1 MRTKFLFSTLAM
13 AAAFS
18 ACTQD
23 EIAVNNENIGSF
35 SEVVGAKQVATGFV
49 VTPTEKTASRVGL
62 VDGQYV
68 WTNGDKVAI
77 AWAVKNGAS
86 VAFSQ
91 EGVQIDELNENVFAN
106 HMLVHNGTSF
116 ESRSNVFEGWHFAY
130 SPFQYLGKPQI
141 LAVNVNPELTLT
153 DLNLDQ
159 YNNAPQF
166 SNAIFVTDS
175 EEDVDFETGKV
186 KKSFPLQWVT
196 NTIKPNLVPSEEFRN
211 GKVLKTLK
219 ITDITLS
226 VGEGNNIFTNSFTVN
241 PAGLQEVDLDESN
254 KDIAIIDE
262 SYFGAAKAFK
272 PVAYQSS
279 TTVNI
284 NNDNYKLGAEK
295 SIVRMFLAPTQNAS
309 AVTKED
315 LSFKVTVDA
324 GYFLING
331 NTEDETN
338 SEAFE
343 TILAMLKGTYSLTTA
358 GGNVT
363 FDLTKTGQ
371 PTKNITFN
379 LLPEDFH
386 TDYMISNYDQW
397 TKCVGLANELGED
410 NETPVFTLTD
420 KAEITFDA
428 EHPMIVPDR
437 EFKVA
442 AETTAKII
450 VDGEMA
456 WPTNIWEGRLG
467 NDNMELVVNE
477 EAVLLVNS
485 VIRVKT
491 LTNNGTIKAE
501 SGAILG
507 KGLTN
512 EGEVVVAVGAKTT
525 SPATKP
531 GKISYRVPENYDL
544 AAIQQVINE
553 AHVNNLVIGQNV
565 TLECAAPLNLEG
577 INLEING
584 GSIESEGYAVT
595 ANNVTINGGD
605 VCGVN
610 IAGNLT
616 VTEAA
621 TAAVCDLYVDGNVVN
636 NGKLTLTDVVVNK
649 TLTNEGEVEINAD
662 ICTTI
667 GNIVNNA
674 TLKANTDVYVET
686 IVLGNSAN
694 TTIATGKTIWYS
706 VNEPKFEQNG
716 TTSGKIEYY
725 AVATKFMDDLAAAEE
740 GAVVVMMDNQTLND
754 LSKIKSGVTIKG
766 AKKDYKLTISETSKL
781 EIAGNVTFENLTIVA
796 ETIDETLG
804 NCADMLLFT
813 GNATF
818 KNVEFQTVVAVAGNT
833 TFEACTFNA
842 DPSESYGMWIADYGK
857 TVNVINCAFE
867 GTRGIHILNAFDGY
881 FGLTKEESAP
891 TLNISGTEFN
901 IDYKTAV
908 MAGTASTINWGE
920 GNIYSHVD
928 SKAPVY
934 VRSELWA
941 GNPNY
946 KGVIVNGCELWYE
959 F

>member
-86 VAFSQ
+86 VAFPQ

-141 LAVNVNPELTLT
+141 LTVNVNPELTLT

-211 GKVLKTLK
+211 GNVLKTLK

-279 TTVNI
+279 TTVKV
-284 NNDNYKLGAEK
+284 NNDNYKLEAEK

-309 AVTKED
+309 TVTKED
-315 LSFKVTVDA
+315 LSFRVNVDA

-331 NTEDETN
+331 DTEDETN

-343 TILAMLKGTYSLTTA
+343 TILAMLNGTYSLTTA

-386 TDYMISNYDQW
+386 TDYMISTYDQW

-450 VDGEMA
+450 VDGEVA

-525 SPATKP
+525 SPSTKL

-553 AHVNNLVIGQNV
+553 AHVNNLVIGKNV
-565 TLECAAPLNLEG
+565 TLECAAPLNLNG

-595 ANNVTINGGD
+595 ANNVTINGGN

-610 IAGNLT
+610 IAGDLT

-621 TAAVCDLYVDGNVVN
+621 TATVCDLYIAGDVEN
-636 NGKLTLTDVVVNK
+636 NGNLTLTDVVVNG
-649 TLTNEGEVEINAD
+649 TLTNEGVVEINAD

-674 TLKANTDVYVET
+674 TLKANTDVYVEK
-686 IVLGNSAN
+686 IELGNQSI
-694 TTIATGKTIWYS
+694 TTVATDNTIWYS
-706 VNEPKFEQNG
+706 TNEKFQQHG
-716 TTSGKIEYY
+716 TTTGDIKHYE
-725 AVATKFMDDLAAAEE
+725 VATKFLSDLTAAKL
-740 GAVVVMMDNQTLND
+740 GDVVVMMKDEALTD
-754 LSKIKSGVTIKG
+754 LSVIPAGVTIKG
-766 AKKDYKLTISETSKL
+766 AKNDYKLTVDLAQQMKFNT
-781 EIAGNVTFENLTIVA
+781 AVTIENLTIVGS
-796 ETIDETLG
+796 TTWSDG
-804 NCADMLLFT
+804 NDISGYEHDILFT
-813 GNATF
+813 GDVTF
-818 KNVEFQTVVAVAGNT
+818 KNVVFETSVAVAGNA
-833 TFEACTFNA
+833 TFEGCTFN
-842 DPSESYGMWIADYGK
+842 DPSTTYGLWIADYGK
-857 TVNVINCAFE
+857 TIDVTNCTFE
-867 GTRGIHILNAFDGY
+867 GPRGITILDDFAGAYGVTGDQA
-881 FGLTKEESAP
+881 EV
-891 TLNISGTEFN
+891 TLNVTGTSFN
-901 IDYKTAV
+901 TNYKAAI
-908 MAGTASTINWGE
+908 MAGQAVTVNWTESTLGTNE
-920 GNIYSHVD
+920 Q
-928 SKAPVY
+928 KAPVW
-934 VRSELWA
+934 VRSELWNGDA
-941 GNPNY
+941 NY
-946 KGVIVNGCELWYE
+946 KGVKANGCDIYYEL
-959 F
+959 